1 MASLEYLN
9 EKHLQALVQLRNNLV
24 QVEAYGMDDCL
35 SLPRGTTKKAIEKW
49 EVNLAC
55 APIDMKTPSIAHV
68 ESMDG
73 WGFSIVKCKKT
84 KGGP

>member
-73 WGFSIVKCKKT
+73 GGFSIVKCKKT